1 MTSDKA
7 IGKFSMLIVRATKQ
21 QRSILFMGASL
32 LGNGVSRI
40 SMLSGKREFVLENVA
55 RRTEEI

>member
-1 MTSDKA
+1 
-7 IGKFSMLIVRATKQ
+7 MLIVRATKQ

-55 RRTEEI
+55 RRTAEI

>member
-1 MTSDKA
+1 
-7 IGKFSMLIVRATKQ
+7 MLIVRATKQ